1 MNILTTLLIGAG
13 VHALVGAGVFFAK
26 EPYNVQI
33 FLATILKGLLVALLT
48 GFSLQ
53 ARVSRGVWTGVGYGL
68 LYGLAFGLVV
78 FLAKGADFKT
88 TPHLLTGSVIQGV
101 ITGALIALFAFKS
114 MSMWTNYSLHR
125 SIRTASFSTPFID
138 PTTYY
143 RRAV

>member
-1 MNILTTLLIGAG
+1 MNILTAFLIGAC

-26 EPYNVQI
+26 EEPYKVQI
-33 FLATILKGLLVALLT
+33 FVATILKGLLVALLI

-68 LYGLAFGLVV
+68 LYGFAFGIVV

-88 TPHLLTGSVIQGV
+88 TPHLLSGSVIQGV

-114 MSMWTNYSLHR
+114 R
-125 SIRTASFSTPFID
+125 GA
-138 PTTYY
+138 
-143 RRAV
+143 